1 MTMHLLPAYYTTTK
15 TSSRKA
21 KPKLPSKHDAWL
33 LKNGLHLSQIKS
45 KKGVDVNWKKRYN
58 EDMMVDRTDYVSS
71 GMSGT
76 ASSCVDR
83 SLMTNLHKEPEHV
96 RKAILDKASRVM
108 PLFNKGGLQYA
119 TPETDMTQVGSKSR
133 RG

>member
-45 KKGVDVNWKKRYN
+45 KKGVDKNWKKAYT
-58 EDMMVDRTDYVSS
+58 ESMMVDRTDYVSS
-71 GMSGT
+71 GFGNGRTSKPAEKVYSGERKLLGIAT
-76 ASSCVDR
+76 MHKS
-83 SLMTNLHKEPEHV
+83 NLVPVFEKQD
-96 RKAILDKASRVM
+96 AIDIAKM
-108 PLFNKGGLQYA
+108 
-119 TPETDMTQVGSKSR
+119 R